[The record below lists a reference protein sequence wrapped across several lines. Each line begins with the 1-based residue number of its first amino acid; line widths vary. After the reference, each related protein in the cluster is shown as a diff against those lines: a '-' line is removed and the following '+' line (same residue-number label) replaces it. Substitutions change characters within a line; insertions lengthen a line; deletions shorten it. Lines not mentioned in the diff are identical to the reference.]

1 MNFTCTDLCTFLY
14 HARLLRYHSD
24 LIRVGCHT
32 LRSLKLFLRTNSIND
47 FLGKIPMKRE
57 EYMRLMELN
66 QRLKGCH
73 EDVETSHDRN
83 CEEAKYS
90 ENCPYEN
97 RVFNTIPCS
106 QLMSSIHLWQT
117 CPLYHLHLI
126 LCFCHHPLIYS
137 LESRCLFVC
146 SVDFHWAIIHRPI
159 VWSFIHARPSISHL
173 PGWMLFTIRLRRLPV
188 IDVMQQM
195 ALIHWSVAV
204 VAPELFQSII
214 TVEGNYQNVTRIRL
228 RDWLITLHN
237 HQIILHQSQR

>member
-1 MNFTCTDLCTFLY
+1 MTSFTSYGPFSWKANLLTPSLADDPNPIVSIPLVGPSEHRFNIQPSMNFTCTDLCTFLY

-106 QLMSSIHLWQT
+106 QLMSSIHL
-117 CPLYHLHLI
+117 
-126 LCFCHHPLIYS
+126 
-137 LESRCLFVC
+137 
-146 SVDFHWAIIHRPI
+146 
-159 VWSFIHARPSISHL
+159 
-173 PGWMLFTIRLRRLPV
+173 
-188 IDVMQQM
+188 
-195 ALIHWSVAV
+195 
-204 VAPELFQSII
+204 
-214 TVEGNYQNVTRIRL
+214 
-228 RDWLITLHN
+228 
-237 HQIILHQSQR
+237 